1 MARGHDRAHAMRSFT
16 TLVAL
21 SLACGCASP
30 HVVAPISKSHVEH
43 ASATP
48 APEKYEAPQQT
59 APAASTADAL
69 LEWIKPKLPP
79 GGSASRDE
87 KGELVVRHH
96 GAAKETIYSVAKA
109 YVGLT
114 TIYMP
119 NDLAKS
125 IAKVNGI
132 NPAQDPRVE
141 GKTIT
146 IPDIVDAPFKSPD
159 EERMPWPQDRAL
171 RAIYLGGRDALG
183 TWEDTLDRLKA
194 RNMNAVILD
203 GKAYEGD
210 ITYPTKVDVAV
221 KDGAAK
227 DAPIVDLPRTIRF
240 AHMRGVRVIMRIS
253 CFHDPYS
260 AVKAPDLS
268 VKGYWGGPYPIGWL
282 DPGNDRAQKYV
293 LDLVEEVIALG
304 ADEVNLDYVRYPV
317 QRGLGNAD
325 FHLKDT
331 NRTRVGVIT
340 DFVAKVHAVTKAHHI
355 PLSVDIFG
363 VTATGTQQDVD
374 GLGQDIG
381 KLSPNVEVLMPMV
394 YPSHYG
400 TGFYGWDV
408 PGNHPE
414 IVGIGTAAAVKKAAP
429 KDPSTPSA
437 IVRPW
442 LQAFMWRSPEYG
454 PNYLAREIVSGD
466 KAGGV
471 GYAMWNPGGH
481 YGDAW
486 IAVKPS
492 QPNDGR
498 HLTER

>member
-1 MARGHDRAHAMRSFT
+1 MPSRVFPVA
-16 TLVAL
+16 VAL
-21 SLACGCASP
+21 LYAC
-30 HVVAPISKSHVEH
+30 APRAAAPSHVTH

-48 APEKYEAPQQT
+48 IPEKHETPTPAKST
-59 APAASTADAL
+59 APVDAL
-69 LEWIKPKLPP
+69 LAFIQPKLPP
-79 GGSASRDE
+79 GGTAARDD
-87 KGELVVRHH
+87 KGVLVVTHR
-96 GAAKETIYSVAKA
+96 GAAKETIYTVAKA

-114 TIYMP
+114 TTYMAT
-119 NDLAKS
+119 DLAKE

-132 NPAQDPRVE
+132 AAFSDPRVD

-146 IPDIVDAPFKSPD
+146 IPNIVQEPWKSPE
-159 EERMPWPQDRAL
+159 EERLPWPADRSL

-183 TWEDTLDRLKA
+183 SWEDTLDRLKA
-194 RNMNAVILD
+194 RDMNAVILD

-210 ITYPTKVDVAV
+210 ITYPTKVDVAI
-221 KDGAAK
+221 KDGAAQE
-227 DAPIVDLPRTIRF
+227 APIVDLPRTIRF
-240 AHMRGVRVIMRIS
+240 AHKRGVRVVMRIS
-253 CFHDPYS
+253 CFHDPWS
-260 AVKAPDLS
+260 AKRAPALS

-282 DPGNDRAQKYV
+282 DPGGDLAQKYIF
-293 LDLVEEVIALG
+293 DLVNEVIALG
-304 ADEVNLDYVRYPV
+304 ADEINLDYVRYPV
-317 QRGLGNAD
+317 QNGLGNAE

-331 NRTRVGVIT
+331 GRTRVGVIT
-340 DFVAKVHAVTKAHHI
+340 DFVKKVHAITQARHI

-414 IVGIGTAAAVKKAAP
+414 IVAIGTEAAVKKAV
-429 KDPSTPSA
+429 TGSA

-454 PNYLAREIVSGD
+454 PNYLAREIVEAKRGE
-466 KAGGV
+466 GI

-486 IAVKPS
+486 VAVKPMK
-492 QPNDGR
+492 
-498 HLTER
+498 